1 MIKAINLTKAE
12 INKLPT
18 PKKGLLYC
26 KDTKEKGLSLYITAN
41 RIITFFI
48 RKRISGKDERVLIGN
63 FPEITIEN
71 ARKQARIIKVQLASG
86 VNPNQEKKGLKKEI
100 SFGDLFG
107 EYMER
112 YSKKHKRSWKYDE
125 REVNKFLPHWFKR
138 KISTISNQE
147 IRLLHEKIGNE
158 NGIYQ
163 ANRLL
168 ERIRA
173 IYNKAIK
180 WGYKIEN
187 PTNNIKKFKEQ
198 SRDRF
203 IQTDELP
210 RFFEALE
217 QEENKIIKDYIL
229 LSLYTG
235 ARKGNVIAVKWEQ
248 INFTIFEWHIPKT
261 KNGDPQTIPLI
272 EQAIKLLQKRKS
284 ENEKL
289 DLKDF
294 QKEWV
299 FPSLTSASGH
309 LSDPKRAWKRI
320 LDKAQIKDL
329 RIHDIRRTFGS
340 YQAIT
345 GASLPMIGKSLGHKS
360 SQTTQIYS
368 RLNNDPVRQSMNKA
382 IELMNNYKNS

>member
-1 MIKAINLTKAE
+1 
-12 INKLPT
+12 
-18 PKKGLLYC
+18 
-26 KDTKEKGLSLYITAN
+26 
-41 RIITFFI
+41 
-48 RKRISGKDERVLIGN
+48 
-63 FPEITIEN
+63 
-71 ARKQARIIKVQLASG
+71 
-86 VNPNQEKKGLKKEI
+86 
-100 SFGDLFG
+100 
-107 EYMER
+107 MER

-138 KISTISNQE
+138 KISTITNQE
-147 IRLLHEKIGNE
+147 IRLLHEKVGNE

-173 IYNKAIK
+173 IYNKAIE

-210 RFFEALE
+210 RFFAALE

-235 ARKGNVIAVKWEQ
+235 ARKGNVLAAKWEQ
-248 INFTIFEWHIPKT
+248 INFTIFEWRIPKT

-272 EQAIKLLQKRKS
+272 EKAIELLKIRKA

-299 FPSLTSASGH
+299 FPSLTSKSGH
-309 LSDPKRAWKRI
+309 LADPKRAWKRI
-320 LDKAQIKDL
+320 LDKANIKDL
-329 RIHDIRRTFGS
+329 RIHDIRRTLGS

-345 GASLPMIGKSLGHKS
+345 GASLPVIGKSLGHKS
-360 SQTTQIYS
+360 SQATQIYS

-382 IELMNNYKNS
+382 LDLINTYKNQ

>member
-1 MIKAINLTKAE
+1 M
-12 INKLPT
+12 
-18 PKKGLLYC
+18 KGQG
-26 KDTKEKGLSLYITAN
+26 T
-41 RIITFFI
+41 
-48 RKRISGKDERVLIGN
+48 
-63 FPEITIEN
+63 
-71 ARKQARIIKVQLASG
+71 
-86 VNPNQEKKGLKKEI
+86 
-100 SFGDLFG
+100 
-107 EYMER
+107 
-112 YSKKHKRSWKYDE
+112 H
-125 REVNKFLPHWFKR
+125 
-138 KISTISNQE
+138 
-147 IRLLHEKIGNE
+147 
-158 NGIYQ
+158 
-163 ANRLL
+163 
-168 ERIRA
+168 
-173 IYNKAIK
+173 
-180 WGYKIEN
+180 
-187 PTNNIKKFKEQ
+187 
-198 SRDRF
+198 
-203 IQTDELP
+203 
-210 RFFEALE
+210 
-217 QEENKIIKDYIL
+217 KIIKDYIL

-382 IELMNNYKNS
+382 FELMNNYKNS